1 MQQLKLEDLIRE
13 KISLGKSDSRGFY
26 SMKCQCCNDYKV
38 RAGFKFDNN
47 SVIYNC
53 WNCSTAGKYEE
64 FSGKISRNMRSIL
77 NAYDMD
83 DSEIST
89 VVNSAFFFKKEK
101 ESETISLASLV
112 KINTLTP
119 AVKLPDK
126 TFRLGGTSEFL
137 EYQEKIVAYLVERKI
152 NIDKYPFYFSLSER
166 YINRVII
173 PFYRNGELIYWQ
185 ARAID
190 DGNKKRYENA
200 IVGREAVIFN
210 IDKLYNHTNAPL
222 FVTEGVFDAMMFD
235 GVAILGSKLSPAKL
249 ELLKKSARKLIFVID
264 KDKNGE
270 HLANEV
276 IRNGW
281 QISFAPNGTEDLNK
295 SVQQYGLIYVA
306 DKLVKSICRNSDA
319 ERLAINLNCK

>member
-13 KISLGKSDSRGFY
+13 KISLGKTDSRGFY

-38 RAGFKFDNN
+38 RAGFKFDHNT
-47 SVIYNC
+47 IGYNC
-53 WNCSTAGKYEE
+53 WNCGKAGKYEE
-64 FSGKISRNMRSIL
+64 FSGKISKNMRSIL

-89 VVNSAFFFKKEK
+89 IVNSAFFFKKDE
-101 ESETISLASLV
+101 ESATISLASLT
-112 KINTLTP
+112 KINTVTP
-119 AVKLPDK
+119 AAEFPPK

-137 EYQEKIVAYLVERKI
+137 EYQEKIVSYLLSRKI

-173 PFYRNGELIYWQ
+173 PFYRDGVLIYWQ

-190 DGNKKRYENA
+190 ENNKKRYENA
-200 IVGREAVIFN
+200 MVSREAVIFN

-222 FVTEGVFDAMMFD
+222 FVTEGVFDSMMFD
-235 GVAILGSKLSPAKL
+235 GVAILGSKLTPAKL
-249 ELLKKSARKLIFVID
+249 ELLKKSTRKLIFIID

-270 HLANEV
+270 HLAKEV
-276 IRNGW
+276 IKNGW
-281 QISFAPNGTEDLNK
+281 KIAFSPDGTEDLNR
-295 SVQQYGLIYVA
+295 SVQRFGLIWSA
-306 DKLVKSICRNSDA
+306 IELVKSICKDSDA
-319 ERLAINLNCK
+319 ERLSINLNCK